1 VPLSASHVRMMK
13 VGRFLYVL
21 NQLVVSP
28 EFKVGSVA
36 DLDAVRTRIA
46 AAMEGFEPTPV
57 VDTVFTEDEK
67 WTE

>member
-1 VPLSASHVRMMK
+1 MMK

-28 EFKVGSVA
+28 EFKVRSVA
-36 DLDAVRTRIA
+36 DLDAIRARIA
-46 AAMEGFEPTPV
+46 AAMEGVEPTPV
-57 VDTVFTEDEK
+57 LDTVFTEDEK